1 MAGGDVHFFMYA
13 PNRPDTLPG
22 ALRQDH
28 GGYMSL
34 DAAFGGWQL
43 YVPPS
48 VRGPR
53 SVLVELSG
61 GVSAMMPHK
70 STFQDRVA
78 RFHPAMFEPL
88 LREMGLY
95 EAGRDKTQDAA
106 VEFARKTARELD
118 LRIAKF
124 LDPRFDIGEVKPL
137 ARTAFCRPWH
147 DLRGMTVARMCSAMG
162 ADPED
167 FLRDPASATIPASSR
182 QPEHVR
188 CAFLWSRARMD
199 GVMAQHCPPK
209 TPDGGDEGQNDLR
222 ALMHGGQNETQLMP
236 FTLICDN
243 SGKSLLAAY
252 DDGFVWVGT
261 MLNTFDKRH
270 ARFMANAENRRYM
283 DEVCRELGMFDPDG
297 RPDHSK
303 LFKQVPSPFDP
314 GSVRGTAAHIEML
327 TKYAGWV
334 YTPYERLCHKV
345 VLRFYTGQLTS
356 SDCRAA
362 AEIGRRLGINVPGA
376 DGALE
381 RPARTHAASASAA
394 RQELARVQNDLI
406 SHQRTSGRVAG
417 ELEDVKQQLEDAKRE
432 LAEVNN
438 KVQSVARAISDLMHQ
453 RANVMHALEDVV
465 RTLNLGQDAAVMGVM
480 GMMRALGD
488 HMWQTLLIIRPQ
500 WRS

>member
-1 MAGGDVHFFMYA
+1 MTGGDVHFFMYA

-22 ALRQDH
+22 ALRQDL
-28 GGYMSL
+28 GGYMSFE
-34 DAAFGGWQL
+34 AAFGGWQL
-43 YVPPS
+43 YVPPC

-53 SVLVELSG
+53 SVLAELSG

-78 RFHPAMFEPL
+78 RFHPAVFEPL
-88 LREMGLY
+88 LRELGQY
-95 EAGRDKTQDAA
+95 EAGRDETQDAA
-106 VEFARKTARELD
+106 VAFARATARELD

-162 ADPED
+162 ADPVD
-167 FLRDPASATIPASSR
+167 FMRDPANATIPTSSR

-199 GVMAQHCPPK
+199 GNMAQHCPPR
-209 TPDGGDEGQNDLR
+209 TPGVGDEGQNDTC
-222 ALMHGGQNETQLMP
+222 ATMHSYQNETQVTP
-236 FTLICDN
+236 FTLICGN
-243 SGKSLLAAY
+243 NGQPLLAAY
-252 DDGFVWVGT
+252 DDGFVWVGS
-261 MLNTFDKRH
+261 MLHTFDKRH

-283 DEVCRELGMFDPDG
+283 DEVCHELGLYDQSG
-297 RPDHSK
+297 APDHTK
-303 LFKQVPSPFDP
+303 LFKEVPSPFEP
-314 GSVRGTAAHIEML
+314 GRVRGTAAHIEML
-327 TKYAGWV
+327 TKYASWV

-345 VLRFYTGQLTS
+345 VLRFYNGQLTS
-356 SDCRAA
+356 SECQAA
-362 AEIGRRLGINVPGA
+362 ADIGRRLGLNVPGP
-376 DGALE
+376 DRVLE
-381 RPARTHAASASAA
+381 RPARTHVASASAA
-394 RQELARVQNDLI
+394 RKELAQVQNDLP

-417 ELEDVKQQLEDAKRE
+417 ELLEVKQRLEDAKRE

-453 RANVMHALEDVV
+453 RANVMHALEDAVH
-465 RTLNLGQDAAVMGVM
+465 TLNLGQEAAVMGVTE
-480 GMMRALGD
+480 MMRALGD